1 MVLGWPHRLTYGLI
15 EWLNDREYVR
25 RDHIIWKADPLT
37 ALLLP
42 DLGLPRLAPR
52 ARAAFR
58 AVIRHEKPTGNGSVD
73 DILRLI
79 EARGYVVHPADWI
92 PRPSGADYYFPPR
105 YSIWSEWLAA
115 WGYWHYTEVVP
126 LTLKNARRFRRDD
139 LQEALRHLYQKN
151 RSAAYDLL
159 LQLAETAPEQ
169 TRYLL
174 LDTIGGGASFY
185 GNYPS
190 DVPILKQFANDPS
203 EMVRDLARKRL
214 RNMEGLETAEAHAEH
229 IAWHLDV
236 QADRIVAS
244 QPEYAK
250 KVLLKNFACTTVEA
264 LASQLG
270 LSPLDMIGRWDRDL
284 FATDFWLL
292 ILRCDNVAIRSAYA
306 ERRLQD
312 GQDVSPRLLRGVDP
326 LLWEQGLRSTFKS
339 QYMFTPFQFLG
350 EKMGT
355 MDATTMQELSAY
367 KKMEASVLSEI
378 EKGTLPVHNNWDPLR
393 VLGLTVGK
401 TAAAQ
406 VLREATALGMKEDN
420 PRLLMLKL
428 NLEL

>member
-15 EWLNDREYVR
+15 EWLDDREYVR
-25 RDHIIWKADPLT
+25 RDHILWKADPLT
-37 ALLLP
+37 ARLLP
-42 DLGLPRLAPR
+42 DLGLPRLGPR

-58 AVIRHEKPTGNGSVD
+58 AVIRHEKPPGNMSLD

-79 EARGYVVHPADWI
+79 EARGYVVHPADWV
-92 PRPSGADYYFPPR
+92 PRPSGTNHFPPR
-105 YSIWSEWLAA
+105 YAIWSEWLAA
-115 WGYWHYTEVVP
+115 KGYWPYTEVVP
-126 LTLKNARRFRRDD
+126 LTLKNARRFRLDD
-139 LQEALRHLYQKN
+139 LRKAFRHLYHKN
-151 RSAAYDLL
+151 RAEAYDLL
-159 LQLAETAPEQ
+159 LQLAETASEQ

-174 LDTIGGGASFY
+174 LNTIGGGGAFY

-203 EMVRDLARKRL
+203 EKVRDLVRKRL
-214 RNMEGLETAEAHAEH
+214 LAMQGLETAEAHAEH

-236 QADRIVAS
+236 LADRIVAS
-244 QPEYAK
+244 KPEYAK
-250 KVLLKNFACTTVEA
+250 KVLSKHFGCTTVEA

-270 LSPLDMIGRWDRDL
+270 LSPLEMVRRWDRDL
-284 FATDFWLL
+284 FAADFGHLVH
-292 ILRCDNVAIRSAYA
+292 RCDDAAIRSAYA

-312 GQDVSPRLLRGVDP
+312 GQEVSAEFLRGVDP
-326 LLWEQGLRSTFKS
+326 VLWERGLRSTFQS
-339 QYMFTPFQFLG
+339 PYIMHPFRFLG

-355 MDATTMQELSAY
+355 MDASTMQDLLAY
-367 KKMEASVLSEI
+367 QIMKASVLSEV
-378 EKGTLPVHNNWDPLR
+378 EKGKLPVNSSYDPLR
-393 VLGLTVGK
+393 VLGLTVDK

-406 VLREATALGMKEDN
+406 VLREAVALGMKEDN

>member
-1 MVLGWPHRLTYGLI
+1 MVLGWPHRPTYGLI
-15 EWLNDREYVR
+15 EWLDDREYVR
-25 RDHIIWKADPLT
+25 RDHIIWRAYPLT

-42 DLGLPRLAPR
+42 DLGLPRLGPH

-58 AVIRHEKPTGNGSVD
+58 AVLRNEKPTGNMSLD

-92 PRPSGADYYFPPR
+92 PRPSGTNHFPPR
-105 YSIWSEWLAA
+105 YAIWSEWLAA
-115 WGYWHYTEVVP
+115 WGYWPYTEVVP

-139 LQEALRHLYQKN
+139 LRKAFRNLYQKD
-151 RSAAYDLL
+151 RAEAYDLL
-159 LQLAETAPEQ
+159 LQLADTAPEQ

-174 LDTIGGGASFY
+174 LDTVGGGGGFY

-190 DVPILKQFANDPS
+190 DVPILRRFSNDPS
-203 EMVRDLARKRL
+203 EKVRDLVRKRL
-214 RNMEGLETAEAHAEH
+214 RNMEGLETVEAHAEH

-236 QADRIVAS
+236 QGDRIVAS
-244 QPEYAK
+244 KPEYAK

-292 ILRCDNVAIRSAYA
+292 IVRCDDVAIRSAYA

-312 GQDVSPRLLRGVDP
+312 GQEVTPLLLRGVDP
-326 LLWEQGLRSTFKS
+326 PLWERGLRSTFQS
-339 QYMFTPFQFLG
+339 PYIFSPFRFLG

-355 MDATTMQELSAY
+355 MDATTMQELAAY
-367 KKMEASVLSEI
+367 KSMKASVLQEL
-378 EKGTLPVHNNWDPLR
+378 KTGKLPVNISYDELR
-393 VLGLTVGK
+393 VLGLTVDK
-401 TAAAQ
+401 TAAAE
-406 VLREATALGMKEDN
+406 VLREALALGMREDN
-420 PRLLMLKL
+420 PRLSMVKL
-428 NLEL
+428 NLAL

>member
-15 EWLNDREYVR
+15 EWLHHREYVR

-42 DLGLPRLAPR
+42 DLGLPRLGPR

-58 AVIRHEKPTGNGSVD
+58 AVIRHEKPTVNMSVD

-92 PRPSGADYYFPPR
+92 PRPSGANPFPPR
-105 YSIWSEWLAA
+105 YSNWSEWLADK
-115 WGYWHYTEVVP
+115 GYWHHTEVVP
-126 LTLKNARRFRRDD
+126 LTLKNARRFR
-139 LQEALRHLYQKN
+139 LEELRKSFSNLYQKN
-151 RSAAYDLL
+151 RAEAYDLL
-159 LQLAETAPEQ
+159 LNLAGIASEQ
-169 TRYLL
+169 TRFLL
-174 LDTIGGGASFY
+174 LDTIGGGAGFY

-203 EMVRDLARKRL
+203 EKVRDLVRKRL

-244 QPEYAK
+244 KPEYAK

-292 ILRCDNVAIRSAYA
+292 TVRCDDVAIRSAYA
-306 ERRLQD
+306 EKRLQD
-312 GQDVSPRLLRGVDP
+312 GQDVSPLLLRGVDP
-326 LLWEQGLRSTFKS
+326 LLWERGLQSTFQS
-339 QYMFTPFQFLG
+339 QYMFTSFRFLG

-355 MDATTMQELSAY
+355 IDAATMQELSAY
-367 KKMEASVLSEI
+367 KKMNSSVLSEI
-378 EKGTLPVHNNWDPLR
+378 ENGTLPVHNNWDPLR
-393 VLGLTVGK
+393 VLGLTVDK

-406 VLREATALGMKEDN
+406 VLREATSLGMREDN